1 MSNVHLS
8 GAAALERL
16 SARRALVGHGRSPV
30 CRSLFGPVDHEE
42 LGRELRERLREMG
55 EDDQRRWDY
64 NFQTDTPLPGPGR
77 LHWEEVEA
85 GAVPAFYRETL
96 QVGRCRVPLRRA
108 AAACGPAGGARPP
121 ASQISLRGEKG
132 RRSPRRR
139 RNAPPAA
146 RRPPPP
152 CRLSSPPAS
161 GSGEP
166 DFCTTAPTG
175 EARRRGRRDAP
186 EARGAGEGGAASRDP
201 PAPARPGSGTR
212 SGAAAPA
219 AHGAVLSYNSAMYDV
234 LYRNVLCLM

>member
-96 QVGRCRVPLRRA
+96 QVGRCRVSLVRAPPSPPPPPAAGKGPGGRLSRENRA
-108 AAACGPAGGARPP
+108 A
-121 ASQISLRGEKG
+121 
-132 RRSPRRR
+132 PRRR
-139 RNAPPAA
+139 GM
-146 RRPPPP
+146 RP
-152 CRLSSPPAS
+152 
-161 GSGEP
+161 
-166 DFCTTAPTG
+166 
-175 EARRRGRRDAP
+175 RRRGP
-186 EARGAGEGGAASRDP
+186 TARITGAWGAGERGDEGASR
-201 PAPARPGSGTR
+201 RRG
-212 SGAAAPA
+212 
-219 AHGAVLSYNSAMYDV
+219 
-234 LYRNVLCLM
+234 